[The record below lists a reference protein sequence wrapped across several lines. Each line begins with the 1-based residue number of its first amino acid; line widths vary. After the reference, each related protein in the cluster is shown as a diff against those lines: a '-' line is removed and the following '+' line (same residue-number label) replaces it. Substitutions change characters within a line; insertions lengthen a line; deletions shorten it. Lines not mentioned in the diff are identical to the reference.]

1 MYSDTYNNGRG
12 VLKFESGGYINFI
25 KSGLFNGNDRLKSI
39 TIPNSVTSIG
49 ENAFWYCSNL
59 TSITIPNSVTEI
71 GSWAFKGC
79 TGELIVNC
87 KIPSASSNSF
97 GAFYNSK
104 FTKVTIGDSVTS
116 IGNFAFADCSCLTSI
131 TIPDSVTTIG
141 GYAFLR
147 CSCLTSITIPNSVT
161 YIGGYAFSD
170 CSSLTS
176 ITIPDSVTK
185 IGGYAFE
192 DYKIQSIIIDTV
204 TGNTSYLENYFG
216 ANKISGY
223 TGKYVSSDGCC
234 LIKDNVLVKFLD
246 RKKVSYT
253 IPDSVTEIGEYAFDG
268 CSGLTTITI
277 SESVTKIGNNA
288 FVGCKNLYRMT
299 CYASVP
305 PIIDSFG
312 EYMIIYVSKEAIKA
326 YKKDPNWSIYK
337 KQIKAIK

>member
-1 MYSDTYNNGRG
+1 M
-12 VLKFESGGYINFI
+12 
-25 KSGLFNGNDRLKSI
+25 
-39 TIPNSVTSIG
+39 
-49 ENAFWYCSNL
+49 
-59 TSITIPNSVTEI
+59 
-71 GSWAFKGC
+71 
-79 TGELIVNC
+79 
-87 KIPSASSNSF
+87 
-97 GAFYNSK
+97 
-104 FTKVTIGDSVTS
+104 
-116 IGNFAFADCSCLTSI
+116 
-131 TIPDSVTTIG
+131 
-141 GYAFLR
+141 R